1 MSEEIAVPK
10 INELALIEASEL
22 SLVENNNLNDKQLAL
37 ILKKTPAQYVKTRPA
52 KGGGTWDYVPGG
64 YMKKIL
70 NLMFGWDWDFEIME
84 DKIMHGEVIVKG
96 KLTCRS
102 NGKEIIKMQYGNKD
116 IAYKAEK
123 VFSEDGT
130 AKMIQKYGKTVQETR
145 PSEIPLSIGND
156 LKSAATDALKKCA
169 AEIGIAADIYNK
181 DDFKEVKVA
190 LDEDVE
196 EKHFEMQELFEFKQ
210 NYIPANDYEGVKKVI
225 DDKKLKSYPS
235 TKAYLEN
242 IQIPE

>member
-1 MSEEIAVPK
+1 MENT
-10 INELALIEASEL
+10 NELALIEASEL
-22 SLVENNNLNDKQLAL
+22 SLVEDNNLNDKQLAL

-116 IAYKAEK
+116 IMYRKLQQ
-123 VFSEDGT
+123 G
-130 AKMIQKYGKTVQETR
+130 ETER
-145 PSEIPLSIGND
+145 QPLSIGND
-156 LKSAATDALKKCA
+156 LKSAATDCLKKCA

-181 DDFKEVKVA
+181 EDFKEVKVA
-190 LDEDVE
+190 LDDDVE
-196 EKHFEMQELFEFKQ
+196 AKHYEMKELFEFKQ
-210 NYIPANDYEGVKKVI
+210 NYIPANDFDDVKNVI
-225 DDKKLKSYPS
+225 DKKQLKAYPRIK
-235 TKAYLEN
+235 TYLEN
-242 IQIPE
+242 IQIP